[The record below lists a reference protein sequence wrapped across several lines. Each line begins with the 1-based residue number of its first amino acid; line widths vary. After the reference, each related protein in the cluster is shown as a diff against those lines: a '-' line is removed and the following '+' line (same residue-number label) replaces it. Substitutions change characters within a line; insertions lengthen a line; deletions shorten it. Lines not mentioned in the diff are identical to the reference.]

1 MISAGSL
8 GKTAHVNQQPSSHG
22 KNQLTRSIKQ
32 AVAACLLG
40 ALALPG
46 MAMAQNTEQQ
56 QEPNETVKA
65 THGAWEVV
73 CAASQPDTCVIRQF
87 GELEEGNRVIEVRV
101 RKLDG
106 VTTQDGRELPA
117 VIRIT
122 TPLGSLLRNG
132 LTVKVDASEA
142 VTGAYEVCLPRGCI
156 VEDPMSQEF
165 LARFKGGAV
174 ANMTFGVVQQEQEIS
189 VDISLQGFTAAFN
202 AL

>member
-8 GKTAHVNQQPSSHG
+8 GKTAHVNHQPSSHG

-46 MAMAQNTEQQ
+46 IAMAQNTEQ

-65 THGAWEVV
+65 THGAWQVV
-73 CAASQPDTCVIRQF
+73 CSTSQPDVCVVRQF
-87 GELEEGNRVIEVRV
+87 GELAEGNRVLEVRV

-106 VTTQDGRELPA
+106 VTTQDGQELPA

-165 LARFKGGAV
+165 LARFKAGAV

-202 AL
+202 SL